1 MVLFLMHEK
10 FEQTLVKDI
19 VTNKINYE
27 LLIRNGIGT
36 DRHTIR
42 RGSGKLSPTS
52 SSGTEPAVVARIP
65 ATQHNTEEI
74 THFINFHCY
83 KLPNNLLTDEY

>member
-1 MVLFLMHEK
+1 MY
-10 FEQTLVKDI
+10 EQTLIKNI
-19 VTNKINYE
+19 FTNKIDYE

-65 ATQHNTEEI
+65 ATKHNTEEI
-74 THFINFHCY
+74 THFINFVFY
-83 KLPNNLLTDEY
+83 KSPNNLLTDAY